1 MSIATAPP
9 SLITTTIGRLS
20 SKFSN
25 YQHEDGRPHE
35 QRHFLRGRI
44 IFHRFE
50 HLYAMTVNGA
60 VREQNRNNTIPTSL
74 NAFSVHDIVA
84 VHRPRLPF
92 ITSLPRMERQPS
104 ALEGI
109 RHRRQPHFRFSLY
122 RTAFN
127 RLGDFLRVR
136 WSSEAYC
143 PCRYY
148 WLLERR
154 FSELLESDPR

>member
-1 MSIATAPP
+1 VSIATAPP

-35 QRHFLRGRI
+35 QRRSLRGRI

-84 VHRPRLPF
+84 VHRPRLSF
-92 ITSLPRMERQPS
+92 ITSLPRMKRQPS

-109 RHRRQPHFRFSLY
+109 RHRRQPHFKVLSLPHGLPSTWGLSS
-122 RTAFN
+122 RPLELRSLLSLPLLLVVGEAF
-127 RLGDFLRVR
+127 LGVVR
-136 WSSEAYC
+136 E
-143 PCRYY
+143 
-148 WLLERR
+148 
-154 FSELLESDPR
+154 